1 MTQQETI
8 KLLAVIKLAYPS
20 SYKDID
26 KETQIATVGMWHKI
40 FSNVPY
46 PVMEMALEHYVKTS
60 KFPPTIAEMTDELRK
75 LYNEALVNV
84 LTLKDGK
91 LKEFNKCLMQST
103 EAFEERNT
111 QIINYGKIQTL
122 LNGDTQPLLKG

>member
-26 KETQIATVGMWHKI
+26 KDTQIATVGMWHKI
-40 FSNVPY
+40 FGSVPY

-60 KFPPTIAEMTDELRK
+60 KYPPTIAEMTDELRK
-75 LYNEALVNV
+75 IYNEAFVNV
-84 LTLKDGK
+84 LTLEDGK
-91 LKEFNKCLMQST
+91 IREFNKYLMQST

-122 LNGDTQPLLKG
+122 LNGDTQPLIEG